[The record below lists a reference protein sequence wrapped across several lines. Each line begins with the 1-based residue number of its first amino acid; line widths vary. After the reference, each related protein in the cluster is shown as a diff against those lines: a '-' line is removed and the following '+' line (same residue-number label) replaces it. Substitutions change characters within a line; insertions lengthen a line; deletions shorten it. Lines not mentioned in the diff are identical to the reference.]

1 MRKRMRKKKI
11 KQIHKLKNRPQF
23 NQNNLQHPEL
33 QENSTNSTWSQGN
46 KITMKKMVEEYP
58 IGAKAE
64 IELTQQ

>member
-1 MRKRMRKKKI
+1 MRKNKI
-11 KQIHKLKNRPQF
+11 KQIHKLKNRPQY

-46 KITMKKMVEEYP
+46 KITMKKMVKEYP

-64 IELTQQ
+64 TEFIPQ